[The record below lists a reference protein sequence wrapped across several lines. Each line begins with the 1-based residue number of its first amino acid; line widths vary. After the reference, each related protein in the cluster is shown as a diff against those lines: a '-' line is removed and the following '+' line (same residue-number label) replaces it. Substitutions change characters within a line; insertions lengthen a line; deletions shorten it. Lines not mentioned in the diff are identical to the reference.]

1 MSTETYQV
9 TGMHCASCSNVI
21 QKKLSKL
28 DDIKDVKVNF
38 ATETAVVNFDTTPL
52 PLAKLNQ
59 VIGTFGYSLT
69 KASTET
75 GVSDQIS
82 TLQERREAELAR
94 LKLEMEFTLPLS
106 LLVLGVMMW
115 EFAASFV
122 TTIPRLPLPMQLL
135 NPLLFVLAL
144 AVLVV
149 SGKRYVDGVIRFITT
164 RSANMDTLIG
174 LGTLTAFIYSSAFV
188 LFAGLMTSIGL
199 PETYYFDVTIVV
211 ISFVTLGKYLETRA
225 KMRTTQAIEKLATL
239 QVKKAL
245 RVADGKV
252 SEVDIAD
259 VSKGEVLLV
268 KPGAKVPLDGI
279 IIEGE
284 TSIDESMI
292 TGESIPVDK
301 TIGDKVIG
309 ATINRQG
316 SIEMRVEAT
325 SKDSLLSQ
333 IMKMVEAAQ
342 NSKAPIESQV
352 DRIASWFVPIVLVL
366 AVLSFGVWLT
376 WGSFV
381 LGFDQALTYAISA
394 MIGVLVIAC
403 PCALGLATP
412 TALIVGMGRG
422 AQMGILVKNAT
433 ALEKLLHIT
442 DLLFDK
448 TGTLTSGRPQV
459 VHIHS
464 INSQYSESEIGR
476 IASSLEHHSQ
486 HPLAQAIVKYA
497 SDHTLTLKKVTDFT
511 ETEGVGVA
519 GKIGNQAYSVQRVD
533 GKSQKII
540 DQLPSEFQAH
550 TLVGVQKGNKVI
562 GVMVIADELKKESKE
577 AVSHALEYGLAPHLV
592 TGDNNSVATEVAA
605 NVGINL
611 IRSEMFP
618 QDKLDYI
625 TDLQAQGKKVA
636 MVGDGINDSP
646 ALAQADVGIAMAT
659 GADIAMES
667 ADVVVLHGDLSKIL
681 KAYVL
686 SKKTFATIRQNL
698 VWAFSYN
705 IVLIPVA
712 MGVLYPLWG
721 ITLNP
726 ALAGGAMIF
735 SSVSVVANSLRL
747 HKARI

>member
-245 RVADGKV
+245 RVADGEV

-511 ETEGVGVA
+511 ETEGVGVT
-519 GKIGNQAYSVQRVD
+519 GKLGNQVYSVQRLD
-533 GKSQKII
+533 RKSQKVI
-540 DQLPSEFQAH
+540 DQLPSEFQVH
-550 TLVGVQKGNKVI
+550 TLVGVKKGKKLI
-562 GVMVIADELKKESKE
+562 GVMVIADELKNESKE

-686 SKKTFATIRQNL
+686 SKKTFSTIRQNL

-705 IVLIPVA
+705 VILIPVA